1 MASGMEYDALN
12 IGTLVPGG
20 EVEGTELRAGEVGF
34 LHGAIKSVDDAR
46 VGDTITLARA
56 AHPDGP
62 LPGYAEPV
70 PMVNC
75 GLEPDP

>member
-62 LPGYAEPV
+62 LPSP
-70 PMVNC
+70 
-75 GLEPDP
+75 